1 MELEDQVYHALFKY
15 TRALS
20 LALNYRDSLTQLH
33 SERVLHLATA
43 IGMRCNLSESE
54 LGVLKIAA
62 SFHDIGKIGIP
73 DQILL
78 KATAFEASEWAHM
91 KQHAQIGEQIM
102 LAIDL
107 EGAQAA
113 ALAIR
118 HHHEHFD
125 GQGYPDCLAG
135 EAIPIHSRI
144 ISIADSYDA
153 MAQTRA
159 YHSSK
164 PHHEIMALLQG
175 ESGSKHDPKLMEY
188 FFDYIQTSAFKAI
201 TIYQLD

>member
-1 MELEDQVYHALFKY
+1 MELEDHVYNAMYKY

-20 LALNYRDSLTQLH
+20 LALNYRDSMTQLH
-33 SERVLHLATA
+33 SERVRHLAAA
-43 IGMRCNLSESE
+43 IGMCCGLSESE

-78 KATAFEASEWAHM
+78 KSTAFEASEWERM
-91 KQHAQIGEQIM
+91 KQHATIGEQIM
-102 LAIDL
+102 LAIKL
-107 EGAQAA
+107 EGTQAA
-113 ALAIR
+113 SLAIR

-125 GQGYPDCLAG
+125 GQGYPDGLCG
-135 EAIPIHSRI
+135 EEIPLNARI
-144 ISIADSYDA
+144 ISVADSYDA

-159 YHSSK
+159 YHRAK
-164 PHHEIMALLQG
+164 THQEIMPVLQR

-188 FFDYIQTSAFKAI
+188 FFAYTQTPAFQDIA
-201 TIYQLD
+201 IYQ